1 MTTIVTGWIT
11 VLGASESGIANY
23 EGMCLGPKL
32 PDGRQVIILC
42 ADSQDR
48 YMGVLHD
55 WFRTIVLWFLIT
67 WLSHIS
73 RFCLYPHFSWQ
84 SPSVHCMLQGQPYGL
99 ACLLYQAS
107 FRWVWTIL
115 HGLTYSI
122 LNDINNNNFC
132 CFGIS
137 VIHLALSVIC
147 GCDERQPP

>member
-55 WFRTIVLWFLIT
+55 WFR
-67 WLSHIS
+67 
-73 RFCLYPHFSWQ
+73 
-84 SPSVHCMLQGQPYGL
+84 
-99 ACLLYQAS
+99 
-107 FRWVWTIL
+107 
-115 HGLTYSI
+115 
-122 LNDINNNNFC
+122 
-132 CFGIS
+132 IS
-137 VIHLALSVIC
+137 VIPLA
-147 GCDERQPP
+147 